1 MAALGVVFVVTCLTA
16 FAEKLPV
23 LFAIN
28 IACLTA
34 LFFLLEKR
42 KIA

>member
-23 LFAIN
+23 FVCYQYCMSNGIVLF
-28 IACLTA
+28 T
-34 LFFLLEKR
+34 
-42 KIA
+42 